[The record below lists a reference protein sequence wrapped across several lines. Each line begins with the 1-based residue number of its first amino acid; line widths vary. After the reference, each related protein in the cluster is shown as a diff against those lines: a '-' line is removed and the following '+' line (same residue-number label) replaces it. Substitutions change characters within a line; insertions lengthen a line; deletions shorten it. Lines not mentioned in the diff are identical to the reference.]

1 MRNVQLRIA
10 LIASLALIASACVG
24 NGGSVVQPESDPAA
38 DVGSESTIAAAS
50 PDPTG
55 GAPELPDEQGAAVG
69 LLPSGEGTVVIDG
82 ETFEAEWVRNCKI
95 DEPLPGPDDLE
106 LKTFLGGISDGL
118 FLKIAFRE
126 VYGVPAED
134 SYRYTQFNPVLLL
147 FTDSGLRAFESSGT
161 YVTDPDGAWYIDEMG
176 NLPMWLA
183 LGSAGPDNDVES
195 LAGPPMVIEGDRI
208 TGAVTLE
215 GDTGPIELS
224 FELTFLTD
232 AIDCSL

>member
-1 MRNVQLRIA
+1 MIT
-10 LIASLALIASACVG
+10 SLVLIASACVG
-24 NGGSVVQPESDPAA
+24 NGGSVVQSVSDQAA
-38 DVGSESTIAAAS
+38 DAGSETTVAAVS

-55 GAPELPDEQGAAVG
+55 AVPELPDEQGADAD

-95 DEPLPGPDDLE
+95 DEPVPPGPGDLE

-126 VYGVPAED
+126 VAGVPDED
-134 SYRYTQFNPVLLL
+134 SYRYTQFDPVLLL
-147 FTDSGLRAFESSGT
+147 STDSGLRVFESSGT
-161 YVTDPDGAWYIDEMG
+161 YVTDPDGAWYIDEIG

-183 LGSAGPDNDVES
+183 LGAAGRDNDVEP

-215 GDTGPIELS
+215 GDSSPIELG
-224 FELTFLTD
+224 FDITFLPD
-232 AIDCSL
+232 AIDCNG